1 MAESLLGVRLQPRL
15 HTPRRRRPTHLRRR
29 LPDNADVGK
38 RPDGVLKR
46 KRSAQL
52 AAPALRV
59 TPIATLMCRYYI

>member
-1 MAESLLGVRLQPRL
+1 MAEPLLGICLQHRL
-15 HTPRRRRPTHLRRR
+15 HTPRRRRPTHLWRR
-29 LPDNADVGK
+29 LSDNADVGK

-59 TPIATLMCRYYI
+59 GDFYYNVLLL